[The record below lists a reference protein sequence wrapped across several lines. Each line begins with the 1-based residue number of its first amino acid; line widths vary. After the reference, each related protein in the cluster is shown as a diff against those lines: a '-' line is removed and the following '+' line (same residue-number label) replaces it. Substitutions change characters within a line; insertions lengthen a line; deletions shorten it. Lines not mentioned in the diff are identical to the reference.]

1 MKRLILNN
9 TGTRKQSRAPRSA
22 LTLLETLVALALLG
36 LIVGSVSSS
45 LGLYWKHRSLSQQR
59 VSSAHI
65 LRGLM
70 EDLMTDL
77 RGTMP
82 LPISMTSQI
91 TPPPDDMRSR
101 TGMVI
106 SNTMERT
113 LRIQEQMLNL
123 STTDEQLP
131 IHFVGTSASMA
142 MLVQHDNPRFDSHA
156 SVRSFNQ
163 RRHVVWW
170 WNAGQSVSLPI
181 AQTGPRQISA
191 TFSADD
197 RQLGLV
203 RTEQFFRAD
212 QNDAATTRITDQ
224 VAAIAFRYFD
234 GADWQT
240 DWNSAESFALP
251 TAVEIRVTLFGEKR
265 RPGLE
270 SRHTFVVNL
279 PQGG

>member
-36 LIVGSVSSS
+36 LIIGSVSSS

-82 LPISMTSQI
+82 LPISMTSQL
-91 TPPPDDMRSR
+91 TQPPDDMRSR
-101 TGMVI
+101 PGMAV

-131 IHFVGTSASMA
+131 IHFVGTPASMA
-142 MLVQHDNPRFDSHA
+142 MLVQHDNFRFDSGA
-156 SVRSFNQ
+156 RVTLFDQ

-191 TFSADD
+191 TFSAND
-197 RQLGLV
+197 RKLGLV

-212 QNDAATTRITDQ
+212 QNDAATTQITDQ
-224 VAAIAFRYFD
+224 VAAISFRYFD
-234 GADWQT
+234 GSDWQT
-240 DWNSAESFALP
+240 HWNSAESFALP

-270 SRHTFVVNL
+270 LRHTFVVNL